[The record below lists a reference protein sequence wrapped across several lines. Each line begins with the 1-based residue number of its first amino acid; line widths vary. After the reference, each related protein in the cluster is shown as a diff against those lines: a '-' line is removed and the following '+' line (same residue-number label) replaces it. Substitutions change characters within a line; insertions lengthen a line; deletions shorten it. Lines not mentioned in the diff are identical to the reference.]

1 MGPRI
6 EPCFSWILV
15 RFVST
20 EPWQELQKIQN
31 TLKCYSLSLCRL
43 FCFLFLFF
51 PKDADRFILYTR
63 PGPQC
68 CGICHGL
75 GSHWPYSGVW
85 GVRLSQHSSG
95 KRAQGPKS
103 SSCSGKSFAA
113 RTESCPCLYSLQC
126 HSLKHHSVS
135 TCFYFCSP
143 HLVLKSIFPGRVY
156 ILWFLK
162 IT

>member
-1 MGPRI
+1 MDT
-6 EPCFSWILV
+6 SQV
-15 RFVST
+15 RFHRAMT
-20 EPWQELQKIQN
+20 GTPEN
-31 TLKCYSLSLCRL
+31 TKYFKMPFSFSLSS
-43 FCFLFLFF
+43 FLFF
-51 PKDADRFILYTR
+51 PKEADRFILYSR
-63 PGPQC
+63 PGPQS

-75 GSHWPYSGVW
+75 GSHWPYSGVS

-95 KRAQGPKS
+95 KRAQGPKA
-103 SSCSGKSFAA
+103 SSCSGKSSAA

-126 HSLKHHSVS
+126 YSLKHHSVS

-143 HLVLKSIFPGRVY
+143 HLVLKSFFPGRVY